1 MLWVVEARKNLPLF
15 AALYLATIIAGILRL
30 AFPGAVTFSI
40 IQGLGTL
47 RCWSAAVI
55 YAASIIFRYL
65 AFGRDLL
72 LQIGTVSRWRIVWI
86 KATVLGAY
94 MLGLHLVSLAL
105 QIKTISE
112 TAGSQSTAVLTYMV
126 LAKLLSITAFLTLV
140 VFLSSLVKLLRGRAS
155 MLIAFSIL
163 LLGLITCQ
171 TIALW
176 QIGAPNASEW
186 FIGVQGDF
194 YTVNLYSNILPIILS
209 GPADG
214 LLPPATTASIT
225 INAVL
230 LAAYLA
236 FWALFARTA
245 RINFLTLSGS

>member
-1 MLWVVEARKNLPLF
+1 MLWVVETRKNLPLF
-15 AALYLATIIAGILRL
+15 AALYLVTAIAGTLRL
-30 AFPGAVTFSI
+30 VFPDAVTFGI

-47 RCWSAAVI
+47 LCWSAAVI
-55 YAASIIFRYL
+55 YAASVIFRYL

-94 MLGLHLVSLAL
+94 MLGLHLVSLAFQL
-105 QIKTISE
+105 KTISE
-112 TAGSQSTAVLTYMV
+112 TAGSQGAGVLTYML
-126 LAKLLSITAFLTLV
+126 LAKILSIAAFLTLV
-140 VFLSSLVKLLRGRAS
+140 VFLSSLVKLLRSRAA

-163 LLGLITCQ
+163 IVGLIVGQ

-176 QIGAPNASEW
+176 QIGAPNAAEW

-194 YTVNLYSNILPIILS
+194 YTVNLYSNILPVILS
-209 GPADG
+209 SPADG
-214 LLPPATTASIT
+214 LLPPVTTASIA

-230 LAAYLA
+230 LTAYLA
-236 FWALFARTA
+236 CWALFARTA
-245 RINFLTLSGS
+245 RINFLTMQ